1 MENASKAL
9 IIAGAILISI
19 LIITLGIMI
28 YGQAKGAIDTNAMSE
43 LEIRQF
49 NEKFMQYEG
58 NRVRGATVNS
68 LLQSVVAHNLSADD
82 DSKRIK
88 VTSTYTGTT
97 ERPQITLEKNAS
109 SVTTKART
117 GSTYSV
123 TCVISDGNTN
133 GDGANPGNKGLVYMI
148 QLGDPN

>member
-49 NEKFMQYEG
+49 NEKFMQYDG
-58 NRVRGATVNS
+58 DRVRGATVNS
-68 LLQSVVAHNLSADD
+68 MLQSVVAHNLSADD
-82 DSKRIK
+82 DSKQII
-88 VTSTYTGTT
+88 VTGTG
-97 ERPQITLEKNAS
+97 IANGISLDKNSS
-109 SVTTKART
+109 SVGTKAKT

-123 TCVISDGNTN
+123 TCKISDGTDAN
-133 GDGANPGNKGLVYMI
+133 GGKGNKGLVYEI
-148 QLGDPN
+148 AIGDPK

>member
-43 LEIRQF
+43 LEIKQF
-49 NEKFMQYEG
+49 NEKFMQYDG
-58 NRVRGATVNS
+58 DRVRGATVNS
-68 LLQSVVAHNLSADD
+68 MLQSVVAHNLSADD
-82 DSKRIK
+82 DSK
-88 VTSTYTGTT
+88 
-97 ERPQITLEKNAS
+97 QIVVRGKESANNISLEKTSS
-109 SVTTKART
+109 SVGTKAKT

-123 TCVISDGNTN
+123 TCVISDGNKN

-148 QLGDPN
+148 EIGDPK